1 MSYIAAIDGAW
12 RSAPHRDPP
21 ELQKIHSVDHILRC
35 LECAEVMEAPPTSA
49 FLAHKGGT
57 VKGRAV
63 SEQMP
68 KTDGRGRSP
77 SLRYCTSHPLPNH
90 HAQGRSSKPS
100 TRST

>member
-1 MSYIAAIDGAW
+1 MSYIAAIDGALEV
-12 RSAPHRDPP
+12 RAPQGSSRITKNP
-21 ELQKIHSVDHILRC
+21 LDHILRC